1 MPRDSWTGVGWTVL
15 NDGQRSKSF
24 QETAGQKVSHCDQ
37 WAWCPLHF
45 PSSFWK
51 CFKVRLP
58 HHHASSVKLHFF
70 YHFFIF
76 VRQLVNFD
84 SRSAAGVINWTGS
97 SRLTKDGDRQTA
109 ISDLMTWDLG
119 ILLPNIFGGEILAQM
134 LEVHDMGTR
143 FWVSTRHKISEYL
156 NTVEHDKLQRIA
168 QLCGRIL

>member
-51 CFKVRLP
+51 YFKVRLP

-70 YHFFIF
+70 LSFFHICPSTC
-76 VRQLVNFD
+76 QLWLSQCGRRHQLDWKQQADKGRWPSNGYLWLD
-84 SRSAAGVINWTGS
+84 
-97 SRLTKDGDRQTA
+97 
-109 ISDLMTWDLG
+109 DLG
-119 ILLPNIFGGEILAQM
+119 PGHPSAEY
-134 LEVHDMGTR
+134 
-143 FWVSTRHKISEYL
+143 FWWWNSGADVRSPRHGDKVLSFNTSQDFRISEHSR
-156 NTVEHDKLQRIA
+156 TW
-168 QLCGRIL
+168 